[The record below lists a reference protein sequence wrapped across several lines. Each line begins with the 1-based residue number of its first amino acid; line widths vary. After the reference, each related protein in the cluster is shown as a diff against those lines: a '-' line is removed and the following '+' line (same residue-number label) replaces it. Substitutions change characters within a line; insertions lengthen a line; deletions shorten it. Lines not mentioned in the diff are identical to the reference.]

1 MTRPVILET
10 ERLTLTPFN
19 TERHL
24 TERYVAWLSDPDVV
38 RYSEQRHR
46 THPLA
51 SCRHF
56 AEGFKAGPGHLWA
69 IERRDNGLHI
79 GNIHA
84 DIDPRNSLADV
95 AILIG
100 ERTVW
105 GQGFGFEAW
114 NAVLGWLLGDGGIR
128 KVVAGCMRDNAAMRA
143 IMKASGMTDDG
154 VRQGQ
159 YLLDGKP
166 QDLVFTARFRID

>member
-46 THPLA
+46 THTLA

-56 AEGFKAGPGHLWA
+56 AEGKCHAIYAGKKCKFAHPGA
-69 IERRDNGLHI
+69 PGAVACAYGAECKYI
-79 GNIHA
+79 GTCKYSH
-84 DIDPRNSLADV
+84 
-95 AILIG
+95 G
-100 ERTVW
+100 ECYH
-105 GQGFGFEAW
+105 
-114 NAVLGWLLGDGGIR
+114 IR
-128 KVVAGCMRDNAAMRA
+128 KREEHYPSIRRRRKRKIFDSTLGYPGEGPVSTV
-143 IMKASGMTDDG
+143 
-154 VRQGQ
+154 
-159 YLLDGKP
+159 
-166 QDLVFTARFRID
+166 